1 MRLKVGQFNSTGI
14 AALLELCKREG
25 LMPVGSRMMCGPGLN
40 QGTDSIFPVRTVT
53 VAVSCSLACLPSPQ
67 AETHT
72 QLISVSPA
80 HEGFLDHQT
89 HQRMPPF
96 KSDSL
101 QVKSSVCIC
110 VQFIEES
117 GKSLCFILSVHLRKH
132 LQI

>member
-1 MRLKVGQFNSTGI
+1 MRLKVGQFNSRGI
-14 AALLELCKREG
+14 AALLELCKQEG
-25 LMPVGSRMMCGPGLN
+25 LMPVESRMTCGLGLS

-53 VAVSCSLACLPSPQ
+53 VTVSCSLARLPSPL

-72 QLISVSPA
+72 QLIAVPPA

-110 VQFIEES
+110 VPFIEES
-117 GKSLCFILSVHLRKH
+117 GQSLCFILSVHLRKH